1 MFELESERSAFLG
14 VNFLAGGSFSF
25 VSAAAII
32 EDSADKKTFLLT
44 MLPKSISASSMYSF
58 FTLFILFSIVFSLF
72 SILGFKLFT
81 YLYEVYFPKRA
92 ELKRQ
97 RENRN
102 ELMTKFKVAEND
114 INQYQ
119 MLIKKLV
126 LLDEINYE
134 ADVSS
139 SRVFQSRKVIPYR
152 VNLKRVLTRIETYLS
167 EDVDQKFSL
176 GRYPEVF
183 RRISGEF
190 YVFLPS
196 IEEFVR
202 EYKHLLELKLNYQH
216 IDKIGEFLE
225 GIFDCLKNFEQRIL
239 TEFDE
244 VKKNNDGLV
253 HDLVDLSV
261 RNIKFEKQYLTG
273 QEQFPEFIDQYE
285 EGDPRIRELTMKMK
299 TTTSP
304 YAKKSP
310 YKKEIKDDLHH
321 SMMQQSA
328 LQHSILN
335 KNESQ
340 SCSSHYN
347 SSSSYDNSSNY
358 DHSSSYDSGSSG
370 GGCDF

>member
-1 MFELESERSAFLG
+1 MFELESERSAILG
-14 VNFLAGGSFSF
+14 VNFLAGGIFSF
-25 VSAAAII
+25 VSAATII

-44 MLPKSISASSMYSF
+44 MLPKSISESSMYSF

-81 YLYEVYFPKRA
+81 YLYEEYFPKRA

-102 ELMTKFKVAEND
+102 ELMTKFKVAEKD

-119 MLIKKLV
+119 LLIKKLV

-139 SRVFQSRKVIPYR
+139 SRVFQSRTVILYR
-152 VNLKRVLTRIETYLS
+152 DKLNRAITRIENYLS
-167 EDVDQKFSL
+167 AYEGEQKFSL

-183 RRISGEF
+183 RRILGEF
-190 YVFLPS
+190 YVFIPS
-196 IEEFVR
+196 IEEFIR
-202 EYKHLLELKLNYQH
+202 EYNHLIELKLNSEYK
-216 IDKIGEFLE
+216 DKVVEFLE
-225 GIFDCLKNFEQRIL
+225 DIIDCIKNFEHRIC
-239 TEFDE
+239 TEFKE
-244 VKKNNDGLV
+244 VEKANDVLV
-253 HDLVDLSV
+253 HDLVDISV

-273 QEQFPEFIDQYE
+273 QVQFPEFIDQYE

-304 YAKKSP
+304 YTKKSP
-310 YKKEIKDDLHH
+310 YKKEIKDDLQH
-321 SMMQQSA
+321 SMMQQSV
-328 LQHSILN
+328 LQQSILN

-347 SSSSYDNSSNY
+347 SSYDNSSNY
-358 DHSSSYDSGSSG
+358 DYSSSNDSGSSG
-370 GGCDF
+370 GGCD

>member
-1 MFELESERSAFLG
+1 MSFELESNRSGYLG
-14 VNFLAGGSFSF
+14 LSLLGGLGFSSI
-25 VSAAAII
+25 SAAAII
-32 EDSADKKTFLLT
+32 EISADKKTFLLT
-44 MLPKSISASSMYSF
+44 MLPKSISVSSMYSF
-58 FTLFILFSIVFSLF
+58 FTLFILIFIVFSLF

-81 YLYEVYFPKRA
+81 YFIEEYFPKRSA
-92 ELKRQ
+92 LKRL

-119 MLIKKLV
+119 MFIKILV
-126 LLDEINYE
+126 LLNEINYD
-134 ADVSS
+134 ADFSS

-152 VNLKRVLTRIETYLS
+152 VNLKRVITRIETYLS

-239 TEFDE
+239 TEFEE

-285 EGDPRIRELTMKMK
+285 EGDPRIRELTMKMQ

-304 YAKKSP
+304 YAKKSS
-310 YKKEIKDDLHH
+310 YKKEIKDDLQH
-321 SMMQQSA
+321 SLMQQ
-328 LQHSILN
+328 SILN
-335 KNESQ
+335 KDESQ
-340 SCSSHYN
+340 SCSS
-347 SSSSYDNSSNY
+347 SSYVNSSNY
-358 DHSSSYDSGSSG
+358 DHSSSNDCGISG
-370 GGCDF
+370 GGYD